1 MTGSFDTIDKS
12 AEPKQSAT
20 DQQSFEL
27 SSIVVEY
34 DGKPN
39 RCTIYPT
46 EATRLQRMASWMTA
60 DADAF
65 VALDEMC

>member
-1 MTGSFDTIDKS
+1 MTGSFDTIDRS

-27 SSIVVEY
+27 SSVVVEY

-39 RCTIYPT
+39 RCTIYPKK
-46 EATRLQRMASWMTA
+46 ATRLQRMASWITA
-60 DADAF
+60 DAATF
-65 VALDEMC
+65 VSLDEMC

>member
-12 AEPKQSAT
+12 AEPKPSAS
-20 DQQSFEL
+20 DEQSFEL
-27 SSIVVEY
+27 SSVVVEY
-34 DGKPN
+34 DGRPN

-46 EATRLQRMASWMTA
+46 EATRLQRLSCWVTA

-65 VALDEMC
+65 IALDKMC